1 MNKILIITAPS
12 GSGKTTIIK
21 ELLKAIPNITF
32 SISACTRNPREGE
45 INGKDY
51 HFLTPEAFQEK
62 IAADAFVEWEMVYE
76 GKYYGTLKSEL
87 DRIWAENKLPLFD
100 IDVKGAYNVKQMY
113 GDQAVSIFIKAPSIE
128 ALAER
133 LNNRGTE
140 TPETLKERVAKA
152 EEELS
157 YAPKFDHIVV
167 NDDLTTAIA
176 EVINIVN
183 SIN

>member
-45 INGKDY
+45 VNGKDY

-140 TPETLKERVAKA
+140 TLETLKERVAKA

-167 NDDLTTAIA
+167 NDDLNTAIA
-176 EVINIVN
+176 EVINIVK